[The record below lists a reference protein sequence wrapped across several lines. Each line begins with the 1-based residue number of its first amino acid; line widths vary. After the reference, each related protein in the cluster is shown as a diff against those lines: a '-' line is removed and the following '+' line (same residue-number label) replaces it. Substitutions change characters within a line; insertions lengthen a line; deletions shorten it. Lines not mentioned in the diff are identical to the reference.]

1 MANDVSGGLAPRASG
16 GGTLPTGPTGAR
28 GICDDPGAGRIES
41 DDKRLSRGGRAVSER
56 SAASVWSGEILR
68 AMSET
73 NSEAMRQPLR
83 LRPRSARTLD
93 ERLSVR
99 FPRLATELLRPLE
112 KLPPRSRLRQAALL
126 RAVRLALEAYN
137 RRDLDAV
144 VAAWDPGCEYRPD
157 RDWVKTGL
165 VDSTYRGAE
174 GYRRY
179 IATADEV
186 WGGEN
191 QLTGVEL
198 IDLGQRFVVLAY
210 VSMRAQASGVPLTQA
225 YAIVTTIENGRIVL
239 HEEYFDHAQALE
251 AVGLRD

>member
-1 MANDVSGGLAPRASG
+1 ML
-16 GGTLPTGPTGAR
+16 
-28 GICDDPGAGRIES
+28 
-41 DDKRLSRGGRAVSER
+41 
-56 SAASVWSGEILR
+56 
-68 AMSET
+68 ET
-73 NSEAMRQPLR
+73 NSEVVVRQPLQ
-83 LRPRSARTLD
+83 LRRRSTRTLD
-93 ERLSVR
+93 QRLSVR
-99 FPRLATELLRPLE
+99 FPRLAAELLRPLG

-144 VAAWDPGCEYRPD
+144 VAVWAAGCEYRPD
-157 RDWVKTGL
+157 PAWVKAGL
-165 VDSTYRGAE
+165 VDPSYRGAE

-198 IDLGQRFVVLAY
+198 IDLGERFVVLAE
-210 VSMRAQASGVPLTQA
+210 VSMRAQASGVPLTEA
-225 YAIVTTIENGRIVL
+225 YAVVTTLEGGRIVL

-251 AVGLRD
+251 AAGVPE

>member
-1 MANDVSGGLAPRASG
+1 M
-16 GGTLPTGPTGAR
+16 
-28 GICDDPGAGRIES
+28 PGAGRIES

-56 SAASVWSGEILR
+56 PAAFGSGGRDTAR

-73 NSEAMRQPLR
+73 NPEAVRQPLR

-93 ERLSVR
+93 QRLSVR
-99 FPRLATELLRPLE
+99 FPRLAVEVLRPLGQ
-112 KLPPRSRLRQAALL
+112 LPPRSRLRRAALL
-126 RAVRLALEAYN
+126 RAVGLALEAYN

-144 VAAWDPGCEYRPD
+144 VAAWDPGFEYRPD
-157 RDWVKTGL
+157 PAWVKAGL
-165 VDSTYRGAE
+165 VDSSYYGAQ

-191 QLTGVEL
+191 HLAGGEL
-198 IDLGQRFVVLAY
+198 IDLGEQFVVLAD
-210 VSMRAQASGVPLTQA
+210 VSMRAQASGVPLTEA
-225 YAIVTTIENGRIVL
+225 YAVVTTVADGRIVL

-251 AVGLRD
+251 AAGLREQVGCSAL